1 MKKRVYTAGQL
12 KKYVQESVNEFAP
25 KLGDNVEK
33 DNKKNNKEAVNDI
46 KREVDAYDGG
56 ITNETYVD
64 KIGDNMDY
72 NKTTL
77 DMDFDEEPSKDY
89 KDRVKAQV
97 KGFPSTENEEMHKK
111 DKDNDFLDYDG
122 NEKLYN
128 DVKDRNKT
136 VNKRREEIKKAG
148 LKSREM
154 PDAQFKIDSVFEAKS
169 NKIKML
175 NFKRTKFL
183 SEEHMFSRIPE
194 DYKKDKNRF
203 VMKDCDGNKYLVEW
217 VVDEKYNIE
226 KPIIL
231 KHENE
236 KKLNEEFNKIKKLIN
251 YNHSDFFENSTPK
264 TRLNEEKVFMDLIK
278 KKENN

>member
-12 KKYVQESVNEFAP
+12 KKYIQESVNEFTP
-25 KLGDNVEK
+25 KLGDNVES
-33 DNKKNNKEAVNDI
+33 DNKKNNKEAINTI
-46 KREVDAYDGG
+46 KKEVDEYNGG
-56 ITNETYVD
+56 ITNEVYVD

-77 DMDFDEEPSKDY
+77 DLDFDDEPSKAY
-89 KDRVKAQV
+89 KERVKSQV
-97 KGFPSTENEEMHKK
+97 KGFPSVENEEMHKE
-111 DKDNDFLDYDG
+111 DDTDFLNYNG
-122 NEKLYN
+122 NDKLYN
-128 DVKDRNKT
+128 NLKDRNKT

-154 PDAQFKIDSVFEAKS
+154 PDDQFKVDSVFENKS

-183 SEEHMFSRIPE
+183 SESHMFSRIPE

-203 VMKDCDGNKYLVEW
+203 IMMDCDGNKYLIEW
-217 VVDEKYNIE
+217 VVDEKYNVE

-231 KHENE
+231 KHENKE
-236 KKLNEEFNKIKKLIN
+236 KLNEEFNKIKKLIN
-251 YNHSDFFENSTPK
+251 YKHSDFFENSNAK
-264 TRLNEEKVFMDLIK
+264 TRLNEDKVFMDFVK
-278 KKENN
+278 KKDNK